1 MRLFKTMSLL
11 TILVIFS
18 TTIAA
23 AGVSDPTRDKK
34 PGAGK
39 MTVPNEPEN
48 LSVKPQVYSNENG
61 DFQITFPAGCA
72 KLVTRANEPD
82 LFGGED
88 WDDIVQVTYV
98 YCDRYQVEGQGCS
111 VKATFNLHGDDG
123 SIAGPQHVVSRVE
136 NALKHFRANVVKQE
150 AISKK
155 FPNGVLVE
163 GIEVLAKPEG
173 NPGEVWVRGFLVEG
187 DIYIL
192 TAWNDQGGLWKD
204 PEYLTFFNSFQ
215 PWVD

>member
-1 MRLFKTMSLL
+1 MRLFRTMLL
-11 TILVIFS
+11 LAIGVTFGVTF
-18 TTIAA
+18 AV
-23 AGVSDPTRDKK
+23 AGISDPAKNKAPRADKL
-34 PGAGK
+34 
-39 MTVPNEPEN
+39 TVPDEMEN
-48 LSVKPQVYSNENG
+48 LSVKPQIYSNENG
-61 DFQITFPAGCA
+61 DFQVTFPAGCA

-82 LFGGED
+82 LFGGEE

-123 SIAGPQHVVSRVE
+123 AMAGPQNVVSRVE

-150 AISKK
+150 AISKT

-163 GIEVLAKPEG
+163 GVEILAKPEG
-173 NPGEVWVRGFLVEG
+173 RPGEVWVRGFLVEG

-192 TAWNDQGGLWKD
+192 TAWNNQGGLWKD
-204 PEYLTFFNSFQ
+204 PEYMTFFNSFQ